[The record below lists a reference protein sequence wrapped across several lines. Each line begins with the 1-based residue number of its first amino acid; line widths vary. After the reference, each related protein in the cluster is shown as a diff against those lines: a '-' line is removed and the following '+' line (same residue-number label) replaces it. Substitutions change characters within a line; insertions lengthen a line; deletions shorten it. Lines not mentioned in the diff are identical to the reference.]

1 MPRWIK
7 PATVLLSAA
16 LMACSTTPGEKD
28 LLPDTGPTTRE
39 VYDRH
44 LSGWIAPFGVP
55 APPATAPVPA
65 PAPVPSSS
73 SEILSW

>member
-1 MPRWIK
+1 MFRSIK
-7 PATVLLSAA
+7 PAAILAGATLV
-16 LMACSTTPGEKD
+16 ACSTTPGEQD

-65 PAPVPSSS
+65 PGPVPSSA
-73 SEILSW
+73 SERL

>member
-1 MPRWIK
+1 MFHSIK
-7 PATVLLSAA
+7 PAAVWLSAT
-16 LMACSTTPGEKD
+16 LVACSTTPGEPD

-55 APPATAPVPA
+55 APPAPA
-65 PAPVPSSS
+65 PAPAPAPLPSSA
-73 SEILSW
+73 SERRSW

>member
-1 MPRWIK
+1 MFRSIK
-7 PATVLLSAA
+7 PAAVWLSAA
-16 LMACSTTPGEKD
+16 LVACSTTPGEKD

-55 APPATAPVPA
+55 VPPATPTT
-65 PAPVPSSS
+65 PSN
-73 SEILSW
+73 SEIW

>member
-1 MPRWIK
+1 MFRLIK
-7 PATVLLSAA
+7 SVALLFGATLI
-16 LMACSTTPGEKD
+16 ACSTTPGEQD

-55 APPATAPVPA
+55 APPAAAPVPA
-65 PAPVPSSS
+65 PAPSSA
-73 SEILSW
+73 SERRSW

>member
-1 MPRWIK
+1 MFRSIK
-7 PATVLLSAA
+7 PVSILFGATLV
-16 LMACSTTPGEKD
+16 ACSTTPGERD

-55 APPATAPVPA
+55 APPAAAPVPA
-65 PAPVPSSS
+65 PAPVPSP
-73 SEILSW
+73 SELL